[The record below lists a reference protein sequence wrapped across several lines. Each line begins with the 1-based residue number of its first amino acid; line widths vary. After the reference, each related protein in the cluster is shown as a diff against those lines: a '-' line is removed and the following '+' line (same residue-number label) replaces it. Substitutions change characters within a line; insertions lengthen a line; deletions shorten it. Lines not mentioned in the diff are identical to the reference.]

1 MNSCIGCGA
10 ELQTKDKTLE
20 GYVKEENLDKKLC
33 ERCFRIRNYGDYK
46 RVSKT
51 NVDFKKILDDINNTN
66 DLVVLV
72 VDLFMLNK
80 DFEEITKN
88 INNDILLVLTKRDI
102 LPKVV
107 NDQKF
112 LDYAKTLNINYIDSV
127 IVSSNK
133 NYGLDLLFEKINQ
146 YKKSDRVYVV
156 GFTNAGKSTL
166 INKIIYNYSDLET
179 QVTTSILPSTTLG
192 SVEIKLAD
200 NLTLIDTPGI
210 IDNNSFIN
218 ILNGS
223 ELKRIMPKKEIK
235 PITYQIREKQ
245 SLFVGD
251 YLRLDLNDKNNLTFY
266 MSNNL
271 TIKRTFKDTNK
282 LSHLKENVVRVRQD
296 EDIVISGFGF
306 ISVTN
311 NDVIKIYAPD
321 KIDIYTR
328 KSLI

>member
-72 VDLFMLNK
+72 VDLFMVNK

-112 LDYAKTLNINYIDSV
+112 LDYAKTLNINYID
-127 IVSSNK
+127 
-133 NYGLDLLFEKINQ
+133 
-146 YKKSDRVYVV
+146 
-156 GFTNAGKSTL
+156 
-166 INKIIYNYSDLET
+166 
-179 QVTTSILPSTTLG
+179 
-192 SVEIKLAD
+192 
-200 NLTLIDTPGI
+200 
-210 IDNNSFIN
+210 
-218 ILNGS
+218 
-223 ELKRIMPKKEIK
+223 
-235 PITYQIREKQ
+235 
-245 SLFVGD
+245 
-251 YLRLDLNDKNNLTFY
+251 
-266 MSNNL
+266 
-271 TIKRTFKDTNK
+271 
-282 LSHLKENVVRVRQD
+282 
-296 EDIVISGFGF
+296 
-306 ISVTN
+306 
-311 NDVIKIYAPD
+311 
-321 KIDIYTR
+321 
-328 KSLI
+328 